1 MRWIPCNR
9 KCKSSESRAGL
20 NRGLPQSLPCPTARN
35 RHILSVWSLVTRC
48 WGRDVKKFLTI
59 PLWFIA
65 FLLVI
70 AVGLYVW
77 LTESPWL
84 KNRLAEQLNQ
94 ILAVST
100 DLHIDIGEMSG
111 GLVSGV
117 QFDDVSII
125 VQRGLLRDTL
135 AHVDRIEVEYDIRN
149 LVPKLRWINS
159 VEIIHPV
166 VWVPRDSIES
176 LFRKA
181 GYEST
186 EKVGL
191 GGALELTVNSILV
204 RDGSIWRDGDTVSLA
219 DSISIN
225 ASFATEEGTW
235 GLAIAPSAAWSN
247 VLGPVQFEGR
257 LASHPSG
264 IWCDSLR
271 VQAGRSSFM
280 LSGDLNHL
288 QIRSSNLDL
297 DQLSQVLPMKL
308 TGQVELSG
316 TIESNLDEKRASGVI
331 RVGGTFQGYPL
342 ENLAIRFHADS
353 TSVTLD
359 SVDGIAAGARYR
371 GMGMYS
377 WSVHPPHWEYKGQVE
392 GFDLSRL
399 AEGVMPT
406 QLSGHVDVKG
416 IGVTNAD
423 LHVRAEVD
431 LGPGRIRGLRI
442 QSAHGWLGAT
452 VDSLWIA
459 ENFEAQWEGAS
470 LVGGGTIAFDD
481 SIAISAAVR
490 SSELHRLD
498 TLVFVDSL
506 GGSVE
511 GYVYLSGLTQDPD
524 LSAFVNS
531 DSLRL
536 FNLITND
543 FEARVFV
550 PHFLS
555 HPTGEIDARWGRA
568 STWGVPTDS
577 IELHGHLFGRR
588 MDVDWAR
595 WYSPNVDVEGAG
607 NLDWS
612 TDTIPIALYPL
623 TVRWENQTYSA
634 SDSVLVTVDSIG
646 FLLSQFA
653 FEGPLGILR
662 ATGRLGFDHRLALD
676 FDVDRFRVAKVW
688 GYLFPDWEL
697 DGIVAARGQLR
708 GNLVHPE
715 FEIAGDLSELE
726 FEGTL
731 YGDLEAGLSY
741 QDHKLQVEWAELDN
755 QYFHASASGSLP
767 LVMSFQPPSV
777 TVPEE
782 PFSGRLEANGENL
795 DPLSQFLPQT
805 IESVHGH
812 FSMQAGVAGT
822 PRSPQFF
829 GEASLTNGTIKAI
842 EIVNPFEDVA
852 IDVALRQDTVMVRHV
867 NATLRDHDKSG
878 KIDVTGMMR
887 ILSIKSFDYNLRVV
901 GKAVPVR
908 LEYKDLFAISDL
920 DLTVTGAT
928 PPKVAGSVRPSKIE
942 DREPFSEEETR
953 PVYDTTLWDWD
964 IAVEMPEGGYSIRNE
979 QIEAELSAD
988 LRILR
993 ENGRLSY
1000 VGTTEI
1006 VRGKVYLF
1014 DKVGRI
1020 SSGTLTFDDPTKP
1033 DPRLDLVVV
1042 FRIQQPRVETRTE
1055 TVANPFVDLTL
1066 HIGGRASEPLIEPES
1081 PYTEQDVLLLLAAH
1095 TTSVAADSLG
1105 VTDPF
1110 TSRLKFAATG
1120 LVFSEVERLAAR
1132 KLGLETLEINSG
1144 TNPLDASITV
1154 GRYFSPQLYLYGTSP
1169 IDAGSGQEVGFEYRL
1184 SRRMF
1189 LEGNRDKQNLYRLNL
1204 HLNWEY

>member
-1 MRWIPCNR
+1 M
-9 KCKSSESRAGL
+9 
-20 NRGLPQSLPCPTARN
+20 
-35 RHILSVWSLVTRC
+35 
-48 WGRDVKKFLTI
+48 KKFLTI

-65 FLLVI
+65 FILVVL
-70 AVGLYVW
+70 VGLYVW
-77 LTESPWL
+77 VTESPWL
-84 KNRLAEQLNQ
+84 KNRLTEQLNQ

-100 DLHIDIGEMSG
+100 DLYIDIGEMSG

-117 QFDDVSII
+117 RFEDVSIV
-125 VQRGLLRDTL
+125 VQRGPLRDTL
-135 AHVDRIEVEYDIRN
+135 AHVDHIAIDYDIRD
-149 LVPKLRWINS
+149 LVPTLRRIHR
-159 VEIIHPV
+159 VEIGHPV
-166 VWVPRDSIES
+166 VWVPQDSIES
-176 LFRKA
+176 IFRKA
-181 GYEST
+181 GDQIT
-186 EKVGL
+186 EKAGL
-191 GGALELTVNSILV
+191 GGTLNLTVDSIV
-204 RDGSIWRDGDTVSLA
+204 IRDGSVWRSGDTASLA

-225 ASFATEEGTW
+225 ASFAMQDGTW
-235 GLAIAPSAAWSN
+235 GLGVSPSSAWSN
-247 VLGPVQFEGR
+247 ALGPVQFEGQ
-257 LASHPSG
+257 LASRPTG
-264 IWCDSLR
+264 IWCDSLWVR
-271 VQAGRSSFM
+271 AGRSAFL

-288 QIRSSNLDL
+288 QIRSANLDL
-297 DQLSQVLPMKL
+297 DQLSQVLPLKL
-308 TGQVELSG
+308 TGQVEIAGVLEP
-316 TIESNLDEKRASGVI
+316 TLDEKRAFGAI

-353 TSVTLD
+353 TSVRLD
-359 SVDGIAAGARYR
+359 SVDGVAAGARYH
-371 GMGMYS
+371 GTGMYT
-377 WSVHPPHWEYKGQVE
+377 WSVQPPRWEYKGQVE
-392 GFDLSRL
+392 GFDLSRI
-399 AEGVMPT
+399 AHGVMPT
-406 QLSGHVDVKG
+406 QLSGQIDVQGTG
-416 IGVTNAD
+416 ITNAD

-442 QSAHGWLGAT
+442 QSAHGSLGAT

-459 ENFEAQWEGAS
+459 ENFEAGWEGAS
-470 LVGGGTIAFDD
+470 LVGGGTIAFED

-490 SSELHRLD
+490 SNDLQRLD

-506 GGSVE
+506 SGNVE

-550 PHFLS
+550 PHFLT

-577 IELHGHLFGRR
+577 IELHGHLLGRR

-595 WYSPNVDVEGAG
+595 WYSPNVDIEGAG

-634 SDSVLVTVDSIG
+634 SDSVLVTVDSNG

-662 ATGRLGFDHRLALD
+662 ATGRIGFDQRLGLD

-688 GYLFPDWEL
+688 GYLFPNWEL
-697 DGIVAARGQLR
+697 DGVVAARGQVR
-708 GNLVHPE
+708 GTMAHPE

-726 FEGTL
+726 FEGTM

-741 QDHKLQVEWAELDN
+741 QDRTLQVEWAELDN

-767 LVMSFQPPSV
+767 MVMSFQPPSV
-777 TVPEE
+777 AVPEE

-795 DPLSQFLPQT
+795 DPLTQFLPQT

-812 FSMQAGVAGT
+812 FSMRAGVAGT
-822 PRSPQFF
+822 PRSPLFF

-842 EIVNPFEDVA
+842 EIVNPIEDVA

-867 NATLRDHDKSG
+867 TATLRDHDRSG
-878 KIDVTGMMR
+878 KIDVAGMIR
-887 ILSIKSFDYNLRVV
+887 LLSIKSFDYNLHLT
-901 GKAVPVR
+901 GKAVPTR
-908 LEYKDLFAISDL
+908 LEFKDLFALSDL
-920 DLTVTGAT
+920 DLTVAGAT
-928 PPKVAGSVRPSKIE
+928 PPKVAGVVRPSRIE
-942 DREPFSEEETR
+942 DREPFSEEVAR

-979 QIEAELSAD
+979 QIEAELTTD

-993 ENGRLSY
+993 ERGRLSY
-1000 VGTTEI
+1000 IGTAEI

-1020 SSGTLTFDDPTKP
+1020 ASGTLTFDDPANP
-1033 DPRLDLVVV
+1033 DPRLDLLVV

-1055 TVANPFVDLTL
+1055 TVANPFVDLNL
-1066 HIGGRASEPLIEPES
+1066 HIGGRASEPLIEPEA

-1095 TTSVAADSLG
+1095 TTATGSDSLAVG
-1105 VTDPF
+1105 DPF
-1110 TSRLKFAATG
+1110 TNRLKFAATG
-1120 LVFSEVERLAAR
+1120 LVFSEVERVAAR

-1144 TNPLDASITV
+1144 NNPFDASITV

>member
-1 MRWIPCNR
+1 
-9 KCKSSESRAGL
+9 
-20 NRGLPQSLPCPTARN
+20 
-35 RHILSVWSLVTRC
+35 
-48 WGRDVKKFLTI
+48 VKKLLTI

-65 FLLVI
+65 FILVVAAGGYI
-70 AVGLYVW
+70 W
-77 LTESPWL
+77 LTQSPWL

-100 DLHIDIGEMSG
+100 DLHLDIGEMSG
-111 GLVSGV
+111 GLISGV
-117 QFDDVSII
+117 EFNNVWVI
-125 VQRGLLRDTL
+125 VQRGESRDTL
-135 AHVDRIEVEYDIRN
+135 AHIDRIALEYDIRN
-149 LVPKLRWINS
+149 LIPQLRLLHR
-159 VEIIHPV
+159 VELIRPTL
-166 VWVPRDSIES
+166 WLPRDSIDNI
-176 LFRKA
+176 FRKA
-181 GYEST
+181 GYQVSEQA
-186 EKVGL
+186 GL
-191 GGALELTVNSILV
+191 GGALNLTVDSVLV
-204 RDGSIWRDGDTVSLA
+204 RDGSVWRRGDTASLA

-225 ASFATEEGTW
+225 ASFATQAGSW
-235 GLAIAPSAAWSN
+235 GLAIAPSSAWSN
-247 VLGPVQFEGR
+247 ALGPVLFEGR
-257 LASHPSG
+257 LASRG
-264 IWCDSLR
+264 EAVWCDSLWVR
-271 VQAGRSSFM
+271 AGRSSFT

-288 QIRSSNLDL
+288 QIRSSTLDL
-297 DQLSQVLPMKL
+297 DQLSLVLPVKL
-308 TGQVELSG
+308 SGQVELSG
-316 TIESNLDEKRASGVI
+316 DLEPNLAQKRVSGAI
-331 RVGGTFQGYPL
+331 KVGGRFQGYEL

-353 TSVTLD
+353 SSVTLD
-359 SVDGIAAGARYR
+359 SVEGLAAGAHYR
-371 GMGMYS
+371 GSGMYS
-377 WSVHPPHWEYKGQVE
+377 WMSEPPHWEYKGHVD
-392 GFDLSRL
+392 GFDISRI
-399 AEGVMPT
+399 AAGVMPT
-406 QLSGHVDVKG
+406 QLSGQVDVKG
-416 IGVTNAD
+416 TGVTDSD
-423 LHVRAEVD
+423 LRVRAEVD

-442 QSAHGWLGAT
+442 QSARGSLGAS
-452 VDSLWIA
+452 VDTLWIA
-459 ENFEAQWEGAS
+459 ENFEAEWEGVS

-490 SSELHRLD
+490 SDDLHRLD

-506 GGSVE
+506 RGGME
-511 GYVYLSGLTQDPD
+511 GYAYLSGLTQDPD
-524 LSAFVNS
+524 LSAFINS

-543 FEARVFV
+543 FEARLFV

-555 HPTGEIDARWGRA
+555 HPLGEIDARWGKS

-577 IELHGHLFGRR
+577 IELHGHLLGRR

-595 WYSPNVDVEGAG
+595 WYSPSVDIEGAG
-607 NLDWS
+607 TLDWS
-612 TDTIPIALYPL
+612 ADTIPIALYPL

-634 SDSVLVTVDSIG
+634 SDSILVSVDSIG
-646 FLLSQFA
+646 FLLSQFS

-662 ATGRLGFDHRLALD
+662 ANGRLGFDQQVALD
-676 FDVDRFRVAKVW
+676 FEVDRFRVAKVW
-688 GYLFPDWEL
+688 GYLFPDWQL
-697 DGIVAARGQLR
+697 DGVVAARGQLR
-708 GNLVHPE
+708 GNLAHPE

-767 LVMSFQPPSV
+767 MVLSFQPPSV
-777 TVPEE
+777 AVLEE

-822 PRSPQFF
+822 PRAPQFF

-842 EIVNPFEDVA
+842 ELVNPIEDVA
-852 IDVALRQDTVMVRHV
+852 IDVALRQDTIMVRHV
-867 NATLRDHDKSG
+867 TGTVRDHDKAG
-878 KIDVTGMMR
+878 KVDVTGMIR
-887 ILSIKSFDYNLRVV
+887 ILSIKSFDYNLRLV
-901 GKAVPVR
+901 GKAVPTR
-908 LEYKDLFAISDL
+908 LEFSDMFAISDMN
-920 DLTVTGAT
+920 LTVTGAT
-928 PPKVAGSVRPSKIE
+928 PPKVAGTVNPSKIE
-942 DREPFSEEETR
+942 DREPFAEEEAR

-979 QIEAELSAD
+979 QIEAELSAN

-993 ENGRLSY
+993 ERGRLSY
-1000 VGTTEI
+1000 LGTTEI

-1033 DPRLDLVVV
+1033 DPRLDLTVV
-1042 FRIQQPRVETRTE
+1042 FRIQQPRVETRTA
-1055 TVANPFVDLTL
+1055 TSANPFVDLIL
-1066 HIGGRASEPLIEPES
+1066 HIGGRASEPLIQPDA

-1095 TTSVAADSLG
+1095 TTSVGTDSLT
-1105 VTDPF
+1105 VNNPF
-1110 TSRLKFAATG
+1110 TNRLKFAATG
-1120 LVFSEVERLAAR
+1120 LVFSEVERVAAR

-1144 TNPLDASITV
+1144 ANPLDASITV